1 MIAVAGDTDRAIQCL
16 ISVVFH
22 QDFIIEN
29 ILYVF
34 HHAHKAQVLE
44 HTMVHYLK
52 K

>member
-22 QDFIIEN
+22 
-29 ILYVF
+29 
-34 HHAHKAQVLE
+34 HAAAGSRLE

-52 K
+52 N